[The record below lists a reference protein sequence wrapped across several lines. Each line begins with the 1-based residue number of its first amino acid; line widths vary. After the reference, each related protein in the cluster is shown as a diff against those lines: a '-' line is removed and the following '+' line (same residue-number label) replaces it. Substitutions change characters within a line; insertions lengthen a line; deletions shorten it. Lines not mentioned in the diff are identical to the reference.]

1 MSFEIGGKII
11 AVLDKRNGISAST
24 NTPWSVQQYVI
35 ETHEQYPK
43 KLCFDVFGEDKINQF
58 NIQIGEE
65 LTVYF
70 DINAREYQDG
80 IIRSGHGKWKGQ
92 LYKRV
97 SRYSPSL
104 ITEKMNWISYS
115 VRPRRNHHSDNY
127 ISQSEDFAN
136 SIIPVGH

>member
-70 DINAREYQDG
+70 DINAREYQG
-80 IIRSGHGKWKGQ
+80 RWYNSFRAWKVERTTSQ
-92 LYKRV
+92 
-97 SRYSPSL
+97 PS
-104 ITEKMNWISYS
+104 
-115 VRPRRNHHSDNY
+115 
-127 ISQSEDFAN
+127 
-136 SIIPVGH
+136 IPVQSVIDNGKDELDILFGPSEEEPPF

>member
-11 AVLDKRNGISAST
+11 AVLDKRNGISTST

-65 LTVYF
+65 LTVYL
-70 DINAREYQDG
+70 DINAREYQG
-80 IIRSGHGKWKGQ
+80 RWYNSFRAWKVERTTLQ
-92 LYKRV
+92 A
-97 SRYSPSL
+97 S
-104 ITEKMNWISYS
+104 
-115 VRPRRNHHSDNY
+115 
-127 ISQSEDFAN
+127 
-136 SIIPVGH
+136 IPVQPVIDNGKDELDILFGPSEEEPPF

>member
-65 LTVYF
+65 LTVYL
-70 DINAREYQDG
+70 DINAREYQG
-80 IIRSGHGKWKGQ
+80 RWYNSFRAWKVERTTSQ
-92 LYKRV
+92 
-97 SRYSPSL
+97 PS
-104 ITEKMNWISYS
+104 IPAQPVIDDEKDELDKHYL
-115 VRPRRNHHSDNY
+115 
-127 ISQSEDFAN
+127 
-136 SIIPVGH
+136 

>member
-70 DINAREYQDG
+70 DINAREYQG
-80 IIRSGHGKWKGQ
+80 RWYNSFRAWKVERTTLQ
-92 LYKRV
+92 A
-97 SRYSPSL
+97 S
-104 ITEKMNWISYS
+104 
-115 VRPRRNHHSDNY
+115 
-127 ISQSEDFAN
+127 
-136 SIIPVGH
+136 IPVQSVIDNRKDELDILFGSSEEEPPF

>member
-11 AVLDKRNGISAST
+11 AVLDKRNGISTST

-65 LTVYF
+65 LTVSF
-70 DINAREYQDG
+70 DINAREYQG
-80 IIRSGHGKWKGQ
+80 RWYNSFRAWKVERTTLQ
-92 LYKRV
+92 A
-97 SRYSPSL
+97 S
-104 ITEKMNWISYS
+104 
-115 VRPRRNHHSDNY
+115 
-127 ISQSEDFAN
+127 
-136 SIIPVGH
+136 IPVQSVIDNGKDELDILFGSSEEEPPF

>member
-11 AVLDKRNGISAST
+11 AVLDKRNGISTST

-70 DINAREYQDG
+70 DINAREYQG
-80 IIRSGHGKWKGQ
+80 RWYNSFRAWKVERTTLQ
-92 LYKRV
+92 A
-97 SRYSPSL
+97 S
-104 ITEKMNWISYS
+104 
-115 VRPRRNHHSDNY
+115 
-127 ISQSEDFAN
+127 
-136 SIIPVGH
+136 IPVQPVIDDEKDELDILFGSSEEEPPF

>member
-11 AVLDKRNGISAST
+11 AVLDKRNGISTST

-70 DINAREYQDG
+70 DINAREYQG
-80 IIRSGHGKWKGQ
+80 RWYNSFRAWKVERTTLQ
-92 LYKRV
+92 A
-97 SRYSPSL
+97 S
-104 ITEKMNWISYS
+104 
-115 VRPRRNHHSDNY
+115 
-127 ISQSEDFAN
+127 
-136 SIIPVGH
+136 IPVQSVIDNGKDELDILFGPSEEEPPF

>member
-70 DINAREYQDG
+70 DINAREYQG
-80 IIRSGHGKWKGQ
+80 RWYNSFRAWKVERTTSQ
-92 LYKRV
+92 
-97 SRYSPSL
+97 PSIPAQPVIDDKKDEL
-104 ITEKMNWISYS
+104 DILFGS
-115 VRPRRNHHSDNY
+115 
-127 ISQSEDFAN
+127 SEEEPPF
-136 SIIPVGH
+136 

>member
-35 ETHEQYPK
+35 EMHEQYPK

-70 DINAREYQDG
+70 DINAREYQG
-80 IIRSGHGKWKGQ
+80 RWYNSFRAWKVERTTSQ
-92 LYKRV
+92 
-97 SRYSPSL
+97 PS
-104 ITEKMNWISYS
+104 IPAQPVIDDEKDELDILFGS
-115 VRPRRNHHSDNY
+115 
-127 ISQSEDFAN
+127 SEEEPPF
-136 SIIPVGH
+136 

>member
-11 AVLDKRNGISAST
+11 AVLDKRNGISTST

-70 DINAREYQDG
+70 DIIAREYQG
-80 IIRSGHGKWKGQ
+80 RWYNSFRAWKVERTTLQ
-92 LYKRV
+92 A
-97 SRYSPSL
+97 S
-104 ITEKMNWISYS
+104 
-115 VRPRRNHHSDNY
+115 
-127 ISQSEDFAN
+127 
-136 SIIPVGH
+136 IPVQPVIDNGKDELDILFGPSEEEPPF

>member
-1 MSFEIGGKII
+1 MSFEISGKII

-70 DINAREYQDG
+70 DINAREYQG
-80 IIRSGHGKWKGQ
+80 RWYNSFRAWKVERTTSQ
-92 LYKRV
+92 
-97 SRYSPSL
+97 PS
-104 ITEKMNWISYS
+104 IPAQPVIDNEKDELDILFGS
-115 VRPRRNHHSDNY
+115 
-127 ISQSEDFAN
+127 SEEEPPF
-136 SIIPVGH
+136 

>member
-1 MSFEIGGKII
+1 MSFEISGKII

-70 DINAREYQDG
+70 DINAREYQG
-80 IIRSGHGKWKGQ
+80 RWYNSFRAWKVERTTSQ
-92 LYKRV
+92 
-97 SRYSPSL
+97 PSIPAQPVIDDKKDEL
-104 ITEKMNWISYS
+104 DILFGS
-115 VRPRRNHHSDNY
+115 
-127 ISQSEDFAN
+127 SEEEPPF
-136 SIIPVGH
+136 

>member
-11 AVLDKRNGISAST
+11 AVLDKRNGISTST

-70 DINAREYQDG
+70 DINAREYQG
-80 IIRSGHGKWKGQ
+80 RWYNSFRAWKVERTTLQ
-92 LYKRV
+92 A
-97 SRYSPSL
+97 S
-104 ITEKMNWISYS
+104 
-115 VRPRRNHHSDNY
+115 
-127 ISQSEDFAN
+127 
-136 SIIPVGH
+136 IPVQSVIDNRKDELDILFGSSEEEPPF

>member
-1 MSFEIGGKII
+1 MSFEISGKII

-70 DINAREYQDG
+70 DINAREYQG
-80 IIRSGHGKWKGQ
+80 RWYNSFRAWKVERTTSQ
-92 LYKRV
+92 
-97 SRYSPSL
+97 PS
-104 ITEKMNWISYS
+104 IPAQPVIDDEKDELDILFGS
-115 VRPRRNHHSDNY
+115 
-127 ISQSEDFAN
+127 SEEEPPF
-136 SIIPVGH
+136 

>member
-70 DINAREYQDG
+70 DINAREYQ
-80 IIRSGHGKWKGQ
+80 GKW
-92 LYKRV
+92 Y
-97 SRYSPSL
+97 
-104 ITEKMNWISYS
+104 
-115 VRPRRNHHSDNY
+115 
-127 ISQSEDFAN
+127 N
-136 SIIPVGH
+136 SFRAWKVERTTLQASIPVQPVIDNGKDELDILFGPSEEEPPF

>member
-11 AVLDKRNGISAST
+11 AVLDKRNGISTST

-70 DINAREYQDG
+70 DINAREYQG
-80 IIRSGHGKWKGQ
+80 RWYNSFRAWKVERTTSQ
-92 LYKRV
+92 
-97 SRYSPSL
+97 PS
-104 ITEKMNWISYS
+104 IPAQPVIDDEKDELDILFGS
-115 VRPRRNHHSDNY
+115 
-127 ISQSEDFAN
+127 SEEEPPF
-136 SIIPVGH
+136 

>member
-11 AVLDKRNGISAST
+11 AVLDKRNGISTST

-70 DINAREYQDG
+70 DINAREYQG
-80 IIRSGHGKWKGQ
+80 RWYNSFRAWKVERTTLQ
-92 LYKRV
+92 A
-97 SRYSPSL
+97 S
-104 ITEKMNWISYS
+104 
-115 VRPRRNHHSDNY
+115 
-127 ISQSEDFAN
+127 
-136 SIIPVGH
+136 IPVQPVIDNGKDELDILFGPSEEEPPF

>member
-65 LTVYF
+65 LTVSF
-70 DINAREYQDG
+70 DINAREYQG
-80 IIRSGHGKWKGQ
+80 RWYNSFRAWKVERTTLQ
-92 LYKRV
+92 A
-97 SRYSPSL
+97 S
-104 ITEKMNWISYS
+104 
-115 VRPRRNHHSDNY
+115 
-127 ISQSEDFAN
+127 
-136 SIIPVGH
+136 IPVQSVIDNGKDELDILFGSSEEEPPF

>member
-70 DINAREYQDG
+70 D
-80 IIRSGHGKWKGQ
+80 
-92 LYKRV
+92 
-97 SRYSPSL
+97 SPSL

-115 VRPRRNHHSDNY
+115 ARPRRNHHFKHY
-127 ISQSEDFAN
+127 L
-136 SIIPVGH
+136 

>member
-1 MSFEIGGKII
+1 MSFEISGKII
-11 AVLDKRNGISAST
+11 AVLDKRNGISVST

-70 DINAREYQDG
+70 DINAREYQG
-80 IIRSGHGKWKGQ
+80 RWYNSFRAWKVERTTSQ
-92 LYKRV
+92 
-97 SRYSPSL
+97 PSIPAQPVIDDKKDEL
-104 ITEKMNWISYS
+104 DILFGS
-115 VRPRRNHHSDNY
+115 
-127 ISQSEDFAN
+127 SEEEPPF
-136 SIIPVGH
+136 

>member
-11 AVLDKRNGISAST
+11 AVLDKRNGISTST

-65 LTVYF
+65 LTVSF
-70 DINAREYQDG
+70 DINAREYQG
-80 IIRSGHGKWKGQ
+80 RWYNSFRAWKVERTTLQ
-92 LYKRV
+92 A
-97 SRYSPSL
+97 S
-104 ITEKMNWISYS
+104 
-115 VRPRRNHHSDNY
+115 
-127 ISQSEDFAN
+127 
-136 SIIPVGH
+136 IPVQPVIDNGKDELDILFGPSEEEPPF

>member
-65 LTVYF
+65 LTVYL
-70 DINAREYQDG
+70 DINAREYQG
-80 IIRSGHGKWKGQ
+80 RWYNSFRAWKVERTTLQ
-92 LYKRV
+92 A
-97 SRYSPSL
+97 S
-104 ITEKMNWISYS
+104 
-115 VRPRRNHHSDNY
+115 
-127 ISQSEDFAN
+127 
-136 SIIPVGH
+136 IPVQSVIDNGKDELDILFGSSEEEPPF

>member
-70 DINAREYQDG
+70 DINAREYQG
-80 IIRSGHGKWKGQ
+80 RWYNSFRAWKVERTTLQ
-92 LYKRV
+92 ASIPV
-97 SRYSPSL
+97 
-104 ITEKMNWISYS
+104 
-115 VRPRRNHHSDNY
+115 
-127 ISQSEDFAN
+127 Q
-136 SIIPVGH
+136 SIIDNGKDELDILFGSSEEEPPF

>member
-70 DINAREYQDG
+70 DINAREYQG
-80 IIRSGHGKWKGQ
+80 RWYNSFRAWKVERTTLQ
-92 LYKRV
+92 A
-97 SRYSPSL
+97 S
-104 ITEKMNWISYS
+104 
-115 VRPRRNHHSDNY
+115 
-127 ISQSEDFAN
+127 
-136 SIIPVGH
+136 IPVQSVIDNGKDELDILFGPSEEEPPF

>member
-70 DINAREYQDG
+70 DINAREYQG
-80 IIRSGHGKWKGQ
+80 RWYNSFRAWKVERTTSQ
-92 LYKRV
+92 
-97 SRYSPSL
+97 PS
-104 ITEKMNWISYS
+104 IPAQPVIDDEKDELDILFGS
-115 VRPRRNHHSDNY
+115 
-127 ISQSEDFAN
+127 SEEEPPFK
-136 SIIPVGH
+136 HYL

>member
-1 MSFEIGGKII
+1 MSFEISGKII

-70 DINAREYQDG
+70 DINAREYQG
-80 IIRSGHGKWKGQ
+80 RWYNSFRAWKVERTTLQ
-92 LYKRV
+92 A
-97 SRYSPSL
+97 S
-104 ITEKMNWISYS
+104 
-115 VRPRRNHHSDNY
+115 
-127 ISQSEDFAN
+127 
-136 SIIPVGH
+136 IPVQPVIDNGKDELDILFGPSEEEPPF

>member
-11 AVLDKRNGISAST
+11 AVLDKRNGISTST

-70 DINAREYQDG
+70 DINAREYQG
-80 IIRSGHGKWKGQ
+80 RWYNSFRAWKVERTTLQ
-92 LYKRV
+92 A
-97 SRYSPSL
+97 S
-104 ITEKMNWISYS
+104 
-115 VRPRRNHHSDNY
+115 
-127 ISQSEDFAN
+127 
-136 SIIPVGH
+136 IPVQSVIDNGKDELDILFGSSEEEPPF

>member
-65 LTVYF
+65 LTVYL
-70 DINAREYQDG
+70 DINAREYQG
-80 IIRSGHGKWKGQ
+80 RWYNSFRAWKVERTTSQ
-92 LYKRV
+92 
-97 SRYSPSL
+97 PS
-104 ITEKMNWISYS
+104 IPAQPVIDDEKDELDILFGS
-115 VRPRRNHHSDNY
+115 
-127 ISQSEDFAN
+127 SEEEPPF
-136 SIIPVGH
+136 

>member
-11 AVLDKRNGISAST
+11 AVLDKRNGISTST

-70 DINAREYQDG
+70 DINAREYQG
-80 IIRSGHGKWKGQ
+80 RWYNSFRAWKVERTTLQ
-92 LYKRV
+92 A
-97 SRYSPSL
+97 S
-104 ITEKMNWISYS
+104 
-115 VRPRRNHHSDNY
+115 
-127 ISQSEDFAN
+127 
-136 SIIPVGH
+136 IPVQSVIDDRKDELDILFGSSEEEPPF

>member
-70 DINAREYQDG
+70 DINAREYQG
-80 IIRSGHGKWKGQ
+80 RWYNSFRAWKVERTTSQ
-92 LYKRV
+92 
-97 SRYSPSL
+97 PS
-104 ITEKMNWISYS
+104 IPAQPVIDDEKDELDILFGS
-115 VRPRRNHHSDNY
+115 
-127 ISQSEDFAN
+127 SEEEPPF
-136 SIIPVGH
+136 

>member
-1 MSFEIGGKII
+1 MSFEISGKII

-70 DINAREYQDG
+70 DINAREYQG
-80 IIRSGHGKWKGQ
+80 RWYNSFRAWKVERTTLQ
-92 LYKRV
+92 A
-97 SRYSPSL
+97 S
-104 ITEKMNWISYS
+104 
-115 VRPRRNHHSDNY
+115 
-127 ISQSEDFAN
+127 
-136 SIIPVGH
+136 IPVQSVIDNGKDELDILFGSSEEEPPF